1 MLKYFLDLF
10 ILLEQIQKIGGSL
23 YAKGKEVLGSN
34 EILGISNIVYI
45 FGDSV

>member
-23 YAKGKEVLGSN
+23 YAKGKEAMGSN